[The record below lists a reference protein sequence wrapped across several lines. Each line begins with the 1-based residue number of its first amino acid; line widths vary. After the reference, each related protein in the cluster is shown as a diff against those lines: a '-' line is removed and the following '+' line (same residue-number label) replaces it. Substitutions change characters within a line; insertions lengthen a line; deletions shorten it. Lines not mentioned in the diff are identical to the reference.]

1 MMGNPRLGLP
11 NTISSALAAYRD
23 RRWKKTKKGKKGVMV
38 GVVEENG
45 KKTIPYSFKP
55 PVWLQFRNGAD
66 TFIGRPSTVAAARAH
81 RALARPV

>member
-23 RRWKKTKKGKKGVMV
+23 RRWKKTKKRKKGVMV
-38 GVVEENG
+38 GIVEENG

-66 TFIGRPSTVAAARAH
+66 KWGR
-81 RALARPV
+81 L

>member
-66 TFIGRPSTVAAARAH
+66 TRRRTAPMAS
-81 RALARPV
+81 LM